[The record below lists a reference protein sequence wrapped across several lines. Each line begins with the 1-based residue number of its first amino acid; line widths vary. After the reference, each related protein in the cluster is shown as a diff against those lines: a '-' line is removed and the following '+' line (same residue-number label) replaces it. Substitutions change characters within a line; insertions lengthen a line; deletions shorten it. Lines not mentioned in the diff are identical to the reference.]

1 MIKCLIIAISLV
13 FSSGLIAQNSFSL
26 DEAIEYAISHSNNMK
41 LARLEVEKAN
51 SQIIEY
57 RAIGLPQ
64 VDAALEYQY
73 YFEVPVSP
81 VEDFVT
87 PAVYGVLAQ
96 EFQEIEPF
104 QGQPET
110 FEFSIFRKNNLSARI
125 DARWLVLDGS
135 YFSGLKAAK
144 MFRELTRKTIDVS
157 EEDIRANVTK
167 AYMNT
172 LIAGERKDIIRKN
185 ISNIEDALSDT
196 RAFYENG
203 FMEKLDVERLE
214 LTLEN
219 LKTEFEKTD
228 QLIDLGLNLLKFQ
241 MAYPIN
247 ERIELTEDLDI
258 MVDRISIEDVNLDE
272 EIDYYKKARYEEIIL
287 GKEIN
292 QLNLERLKRGYYP
305 SLSAKA
311 SFSESLQREK
321 LTDENEIG
329 WIPTGSVSLG
339 INVPIFDGLMKKGQ
353 IQQAKIVIDQIEIQ
367 KSEFERA
374 VNLQVSNSRLQYIN
388 ARKTLQSRKRS
399 LDIVQRIYEKTMIKF
414 NEGVGS
420 SVEVTQAENQLYDAQ
435 GNYIVALYDL
445 LIAKTDLDIALGNI

>member
-1 MIKCLIIAISLV
+1 
-13 FSSGLIAQNSFSL
+13 
-26 DEAIEYAISHSNNMK
+26 
-41 LARLEVEKAN
+41 
-51 SQIIEY
+51 
-57 RAIGLPQ
+57 
-64 VDAALEYQY
+64 
-73 YFEVPVSP
+73 
-81 VEDFVT
+81 
-87 PAVYGVLAQ
+87 
-96 EFQEIEPF
+96 
-104 QGQPET
+104 
-110 FEFSIFRKNNLSARI
+110 
-125 DARWLVLDGS
+125 
-135 YFSGLKAAK
+135 
-144 MFRELTRKTIDVS
+144 
-157 EEDIRANVTK
+157 
-167 AYMNT
+167 
-172 LIAGERKDIIRKN
+172 
-185 ISNIEDALSDT
+185 
-196 RAFYENG
+196 
-203 FMEKLDVERLE
+203 
-214 LTLEN
+214 
-219 LKTEFEKTD
+219 
-228 QLIDLGLNLLKFQ
+228 
-241 MAYPIN
+241 
-247 ERIELTEDLDI
+247 

>member
-144 MFRELTRKTIDVS
+144 MFRELTSKTIDVS
-157 EEDIRANVTK
+157 EE
-167 AYMNT
+167 
-172 LIAGERKDIIRKN
+172 
-185 ISNIEDALSDT
+185 
-196 RAFYENG
+196 
-203 FMEKLDVERLE
+203 
-214 LTLEN
+214 
-219 LKTEFEKTD
+219 
-228 QLIDLGLNLLKFQ
+228 
-241 MAYPIN
+241 
-247 ERIELTEDLDI
+247 
-258 MVDRISIEDVNLDE
+258 
-272 EIDYYKKARYEEIIL
+272 
-287 GKEIN
+287 
-292 QLNLERLKRGYYP
+292 
-305 SLSAKA
+305 
-311 SFSESLQREK
+311 
-321 LTDENEIG
+321 
-329 WIPTGSVSLG
+329 
-339 INVPIFDGLMKKGQ
+339 
-353 IQQAKIVIDQIEIQ
+353 
-367 KSEFERA
+367 
-374 VNLQVSNSRLQYIN
+374 
-388 ARKTLQSRKRS
+388 
-399 LDIVQRIYEKTMIKF
+399 
-414 NEGVGS
+414 
-420 SVEVTQAENQLYDAQ
+420 
-435 GNYIVALYDL
+435 
-445 LIAKTDLDIALGNI
+445 